1 MAAFV
6 AVAEKRSFA
15 SAARQLRLSPSVVT
29 RLVAALEEH
38 LSIRL
43 LQRTTR
49 SVTLSDAGARYLARA
64 QRILSDLQEAEG
76 SARAER
82 AEPTGRFVL
91 TAPNTFGRMHV
102 VPAMCRFLARYP
114 ALRAELTLNDRQL
127 QLVEDGFDAAVRIG
141 QLDDSN
147 LAVRKVG
154 ETRRVIVASPA
165 YLARHGGGP
174 RVPEEVC
181 QHDVI
186 QLVASQTLAEW
197 RFRINGKLEHVPL
210 APRVVTN
217 SADAAIAHAERDM
230 GLTGVLA
237 YQVADA
243 VRSGRLRIVLADYE
257 QPPFPIQI
265 VYPST
270 RLLSANVRAFVDLVV
285 ESCDWQFVDLGVAR
299 APRGALRRK
308 RTASRRR
315 P

>member
-6 AVAEKRSFA
+6 AVAEQRGFA
-15 SAARQLRLSPSVVT
+15 AGARKLRLSPSVVT

-49 SVTLSDAGARYLARA
+49 SVTLTNAGARYLTRA
-64 QRILSDLQEAEG
+64 QRILTDLDEAEG

-82 AEPTGRFVL
+82 SEPTGRFVL
-91 TAPNTFGRMHV
+91 TAPNTFGRLHV
-102 VPAMCRFLARYP
+102 VPAMCRFLERYP
-114 ALRAELTLNDRQL
+114 NLRAELTLNDRHL
-127 QLVEDGFDAAVRIG
+127 NLVEDGFDAAVRIG

-147 LAVRKVG
+147 LVARKVG

-165 YLARHGGGP
+165 YLARRKAP
-174 RVPEEVC
+174 LRTPADVAK
-181 QHDVI
+181 HDVI
-186 QLVASQTLAEW
+186 QLVATQALAEW
-197 RFRINGKLEHVPL
+197 RFVIDGTLQHVPI

-217 SADAAIAHAERDM
+217 SADAAIAHAERGM
-230 GLTGVLA
+230 GLTGVLS

-243 VRSGRLRIVLADYE
+243 LRRGRLRVVLAEFE

-285 ESCDWQFVDLGVAR
+285 ASCDWQFVKLG
-299 APRGALRRK
+299 K
-308 RTASRRR
+308 RPASSK